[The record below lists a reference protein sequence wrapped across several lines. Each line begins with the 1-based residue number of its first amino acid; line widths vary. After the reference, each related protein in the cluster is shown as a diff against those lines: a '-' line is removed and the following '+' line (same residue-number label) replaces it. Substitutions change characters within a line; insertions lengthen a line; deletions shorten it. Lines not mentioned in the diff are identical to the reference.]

1 MKEIADKIHEYGV
14 VPVVVI
20 NNAKDAG
27 TLADVLCEEGL
38 PCAEVTFRTDAA
50 KDAIRIMA
58 DAHPEMLVGAGTVL
72 TVEQVEQAIAAGA
85 QFIVSPGFDPEIVD
99 YCISKNIAVFPGCVT
114 PSEAAQAVK
123 RGMKVVKFFPAQQFG
138 GVSTV
143 KALAAPYTMLKFMPT
158 GGVNMENLESYLNCD
173 KVIACGGS
181 WMVKSELIESGQFDK
196 IRQMTRQT
204 VERIEEIW
212 GKR

>member
-1 MKEIADKIHEYGV
+1 MKETADKIHEYGV

-20 NNAKDAG
+20 NDAKDAG
-27 TLADVLCEEGL
+27 MLADVLCEEGL
-38 PCAEVTFRTDAA
+38 PCAEVTFRTAAA
-50 KDAIRIMA
+50 KDAIRMMA
-58 DAHPEMLVGAGTVL
+58 DEQPEMLVGAGTVL
-72 TVEQVEQAIAAGA
+72 TVEQVEQAIEAGA
-85 QFIVSPGFDPEIVD
+85 KFIVSPGFDPEIVG

-143 KALAAPYTMLKFMPT
+143 KALAAPYTTLKFMPT
-158 GGVNMENLESYLNCD
+158 GGVNMENLESYLSCD

-181 WMVKSELIESGQFDK
+181 WMVKSELIESGQFEK

-204 VERIEEIW
+204 VETVAAIR
-212 GKR
+212 GK

>member
-1 MKEIADKIHEYGV
+1 MKEIVDKIKECGV

-20 NNAKDAG
+20 NDAKDAG
-27 TLADVLCEEGL
+27 MLSDVLCEEGL
-38 PCAEVTFRTDAA
+38 PCAEVTFRTEAA
-50 KDAIRIMA
+50 KEAIAIMA
-58 DAHPEMLVGAGTVL
+58 KAHPEMLVGAGTVL
-72 TVEQVEQAIAAGA
+72 TIGQVDEAVEAGA
-85 QFIVSPGFDPEIVD
+85 KFIVSPGFDAEIVD
-99 YCISKNIAVFPGCVT
+99 YCIAKDIAVFPGCVT

-123 RGMKVVKFFPAQQFG
+123 RGLQVVKFFPAQQFG

-158 GGVNMENLESYLNCD
+158 GGVNKENLESYLSCD

-181 WMVKSELIESGQFDK
+181 WMVKSELIENGEFDK

-204 VERIEEIW
+204 VEAVAAIRS
-212 GKR
+212 K

>member
-1 MKEIADKIHEYGV
+1 MKEIADRIHEYGV

-20 NNAKDAG
+20 NDAKDAG
-27 TLADVLCEEGL
+27 MLADVLCEEGL
-38 PCAEVTFRTDAA
+38 PCAEVTFRTEAA

-58 DAHPEMLVGAGTVL
+58 DEHPEMLVGAGTVL
-72 TVEQVEQAIAAGA
+72 TVEQVEQAVAAGA
-85 QFIVSPGFDPEIVD
+85 RFIVSPGFDPEIVD
-99 YCISKNIAVFPGCVT
+99 YCITKNIAVFPGCVT

-143 KALAAPYTMLKFMPT
+143 KALAAPYTKLKFMPT
-158 GGVNMENLESYLNCD
+158 GGVNKENLESYLSCD

-181 WMVKSELIESGQFDK
+181 WMVKSELIENGEFDK

-204 VERIEEIW
+204 VEMVKAIRS
-212 GKR
+212 K

>member
-1 MKEIADKIHEYGV
+1 MKETADKIHEYGV

-20 NNAKDAG
+20 NDAKDAG
-27 TLADVLCEEGL
+27 MLADVLCEEGL
-38 PCAEVTFRTDAA
+38 PCAEVTFRTAAA
-50 KDAIRIMA
+50 KDAIRMMA
-58 DAHPEMLVGAGTVL
+58 DEHPEMLVGAGTVL

-85 QFIVSPGFDPEIVD
+85 KFIVSPGFDPEIVD

-143 KALAAPYTMLKFMPT
+143 KALAAPYTTLKFMPT
-158 GGVNMENLESYLNCD
+158 GGVNMENLESYLSCD

-181 WMVKSELIESGQFDK
+181 WMVKSELIESGQFEK

-204 VERIEEIW
+204 VETVAAIR
-212 GKR
+212 GK

>member
-20 NNAKDAG
+20 NDAKDAG

-72 TVEQVEQAIAAGA
+72 TIEQVEQAIAAGA

>member
-1 MKEIADKIHEYGV
+1 MKETADKIHEYGV

-20 NNAKDAG
+20 NDAKDAG
-27 TLADVLCEEGL
+27 MLADVLCEEGL
-38 PCAEVTFRTDAA
+38 PCAEVTFRTAAA
-50 KDAIRIMA
+50 KDAIRMMA
-58 DAHPEMLVGAGTVL
+58 DEHPEMLVGAGTVL

-85 QFIVSPGFDPEIVD
+85 KFIVSPGFDPEIVD

-158 GGVNMENLESYLNCD
+158 GGVNMENLESYLSCD
-173 KVIACGGS
+173 KVLACGGS
-181 WMVKSELIESGQFDK
+181 WMVKSELIENGQFDK

-204 VERIEEIW
+204 VEMVAAIR
-212 GKR
+212 GK